1 MMEFLTQGAG
11 AAGAALALNRIVVG
25 VFFSFSGWHKLVV
38 PSRHASLVEN
48 FKANHIPMA
57 RFNQWF
63 VPCVELFA
71 GMLLMLG
78 AFAVPMALLLGAICL
93 VAACTDGVKRVRDW
107 KPLDVA
113 DCIDDVLYLPE
124 VLLGVMLVTVIL
136 AGPGA
141 FSIH

>member
-1 MMEFLTQGAG
+1 MMEFITQGVGHADV
-11 AAGAALALNRIVVG
+11 ALALNRAVAG
-25 VFFSFSGWHKLVV
+25 VFFAFSGWHKLVV
-38 PSRHASLVEN
+38 PSRHASLVET
-48 FKANHIPMA
+48 FRANHIPMA
-57 RFNQWF
+57 RFNEWF

-71 GMLLMLG
+71 GLLLALG
-78 AFAVPMALLLGAICL
+78 AFAIPMALLLGAICL

-107 KPLDVA
+107 KPLDLA

-141 FSIH
+141 FAIH